1 MYTGCKDNKKIPL
14 AKAILRKCDKEQQ
27 TPWNFV
33 FFHQVSLKFCKKV
46 VPLQPKRTDYEVIT

>member
-27 TPWNFV
+27 IPWNFV
-33 FFHQVSLKFCKKV
+33 ICSSDFLEI
-46 VPLQPKRTDYEVIT
+46 L